1 LHLTSWESSQ
11 NLTWYFKQHSCS
23 IRRFREAERCFKKIH
38 IMYRNNKYLKEY
50 GQGVAIQYLQQY
62 WYFILPQLE

>member
-1 LHLTSWESSQ
+1 
-11 NLTWYFKQHSCS
+11 
-23 IRRFREAERCFKKIH
+23 
-38 IMYRNNKYLKEY
+38 MYRNNKYLKEY